1 MSENLIINTDGGARG
16 NPGPAAVGVVIKT
29 ENDKIIKRISRNIG
43 ITTNNEAEYQALI
56 TALEYLAENS
66 GNLSLKSV
74 KTIKI
79 FIDSSLIV
87 NQVNGLFKVKN
98 SRLREHI
105 YRIRELEQE
114 IPVSIVYN
122 LIPREKNRQA
132 DQLVNLALDE

>member
-29 ENDKIIKRISRNIG
+29 EKDKIIKRISRNIG